1 MRRADHMHTAEG
13 FFGES
18 AEVFAPVFIDQQDAP
33 AAAEQVVRGHNSR
46 QAPARNYDFGLHLTL
61 R

>member
-1 MRRADHMHTAEG
+1 MRRADQVHAAEG
-13 FFGES
+13 FFGQP
-18 AEVFAPVFIDQQDAP
+18 AEIFAPVFIDQQDAP
-33 AAAEQVVRGHNSR
+33 AAAEQFVRGHNSR